1 MPIILEIGKMYRWSE
16 EKLVEAQKFID
27 ATRVRYGSS
36 GVSQSYPKPC
46 NWIFPSSALALD
58 DEKLQYHL
66 QRGSIQPER
75 LEASETI
82 IVLEAY
88 RSNFSGTRLSGKN
101 SLRIKV
107 LTGQGTLGWLYVN
120 QLDWKQVSE

>member
-46 NWIFPSSALALD
+46 NWIFPSSSGLTE
-58 DEKLQYHL
+58 EKFQYQI
-66 QRGSIQPER
+66 QRQKIQPER

-88 RSNFSGTRLSGKN
+88 RTNFSGTRLSGKN